1 MARKLFTFLGAGRYS
16 NIIYYKS
23 EADLNDSEYTK
34 VKSQYV
40 QVSLSRLLGDDI
52 KVITFLTKKAREN
65 NWSDSQEKDGL
76 NKQLDELNIPYESR
90 NIKDGSTEEE
100 LWDNFNTFYEA
111 CDEGDEIYLDI
122 TYSFRSIPIILM
134 SVLNY
139 AATTKNI
146 KLKGI
151 YYGAFEAKRK
161 DEINEEEI
169 EVAPI
174 FDLNLF
180 YEIQGWAKAVE
191 QFIKTGDSREL
202 SNKIKETENDILE
215 NELDEI
221 NKEYAKVIGNVAESL
236 NKYSEDLV
244 TCRGR
249 NIIDDTSELKENLK
263 AIVNSDN
270 INLKQFLPLIKIIS
284 KIYENIKAYG
294 TDSIDKDFLYAVKQ
308 CDSFNLIQ
316 QGYTILQ
323 ELLTTYVVNRLNQDY
338 KSRNKRNTIESKIN
352 KIKKVLNDQSQLMI
366 ECKYFI
372 DRGISLDVIKS
383 IALLHKEIAD
393 FRNDLNHGGFAKEN
407 NTYEDFKNNLN
418 KSVEKFENII
428 NNDIQL
434 PIAPVNKNVVII
446 LSHNLTEEQKSDLE
460 VNWNVEGFID
470 LPEILKEQWKN
481 INPEDEELNND
492 IIRQLVKFIEDN
504 TEEEDYILIQG
515 EYGMTFLMANKC
527 LDLNRIPIY
536 ATTKRISIEKNIDGE
551 IHLEKVFKHIRFRKY
566 MIKNY

>member
-1 MARKLFTFLGAGRYS
+1 MTRKLFTFLGAGRYS

-294 TDSIDKDFLYAVKQ
+294 TESIDKDFLYAVKQ

-323 ELLTTYVVNRLNQDY
+323 ELLITYIINRLNEDY
-338 KSRNKRNTIESKIN
+338 KNRNKRTTIESKIK
-352 KIKKVLNDQSQLMI
+352 KINKVLDNQAQLTI
-366 ECKYFI
+366 EGQYFI
-372 DRGISLDVIKS
+372 DKGISLDVIKS
-383 IALLHKEIAD
+383 IALLYKEIAG
-393 FRNDLNHGGFAKEN
+393 FRNDLNHGGFSKEN
-407 NTYEDFKNNLN
+407 NTYKDFKDNLN
-418 KSVEKFENII
+418 KSVEKFEHII
-428 NNDIQL
+428 NNDIHL
-434 PIAPVNKNVVII
+434 PITSVHKNVVIM
-446 LSHNLTEEQKSDLE
+446 LSHELTEEQKRDLE

-492 IIRQLVKFIEDN
+492 IIKQLVKFIKDN

-536 ATTKRISIEKNIDGE
+536 ATTKRISVEKNIDGE
-551 IHLEKVFKHIRFRKY
+551 IHLEKIFKHIRFRKY
-566 MIKNY
+566 IIKNY